1 MTSSKANLAIDK
13 LEQCSE
19 SLFTWFQN
27 NGMKANADKC
37 HFLVSTKVC
46 RINDV
51 ANNKFK
57 IKINENNIEKLLR
70 VILDDQ

>member
-1 MTSSKANLAIDK
+1 
-13 LEQCSE
+13 
-19 SLFTWFQN
+19 
-27 NGMKANADKC
+27 MKANADKC